1 MSSKCMEKKMTT
13 MRVSKAN
20 HAEILKIVGILQSK
34 TGAPT
39 TVDDAIELLLSNYYK
54 KNPKSAS

>member
-1 MSSKCMEKKMTT
+1 MKKDMTT

-39 TVDDAIELLLSNYYK
+39 TVDDAIETLLSNYYK
-54 KNPKSAS
+54 KNTKVSS